1 MESWSCARIA
11 GRAHAPFYLLS
22 GKAAAPHAPTDRSTC
37 RASYFCRPAHVL
49 LRAKETTISGELA
62 APVDAHVEVG
72 QTSRQERPP
81 APRRSEHRLD
91 HGQSMRRKAAVSGS
105 EGQQGH
111 TMGPGAHLD
120 RHVGQELTWPRNSP
134 GPSHL
139 AAHHEEGAPLHL
151 PVHLQDARWTSIEYL
166 KLHESKSQGTRN
178 PQVPE
183 SIRLI

>member
-11 GRAHAPFYLLS
+11 GRAHAPFNLLS

-37 RASYFCRPAHVL
+37 RASSFCRPADVVAP
-49 LRAKETTISGELA
+49 RQRDEQTTISGELA

-120 RHVGQELTWPRNSP
+120 RHVGQELTWPRSSP

-139 AAHHEEGAPLHL
+139 AAHHEEGAPLRL
-151 PVHLQDARWTSIEYL
+151 PVHLQDALGRVL

>member
-1 MESWSCARIA
+1 MSRHPDQTD
-11 GRAHAPFYLLS
+11 GLLRYAHGS
-22 GKAAAPHAPTDRSTC
+22 TDRPTEPHLSAAQRTL
-37 RASYFCRPAHVL
+37 L

-62 APVDAHVEVG
+62 APVAAHVEVG

-81 APRRSEHRLD
+81 APRRREHRLD

-120 RHVGQELTWPRNSP
+120 RHVGQELTWPRSSP

-139 AAHHEEGAPLHL
+139 AAHHEEGAPLRL
-151 PVHLQDARWTSIEYL
+151 PVHLQDALGRVL